1 MVCCTSIQNPKGR
14 RNGKVRTRSLHYIE
28 IENKFCYN
36 RFSNSLF
43 TKNKEKI
50 MHYVILIWI
59 PLLISKVSQ
68 QFLIDSKQH
77 F

>member
-1 MVCCTSIQNPKGR
+1 MWCVAPASKIQ
-14 RNGKVRTRSLHYIE
+14 KVGEMEKFEQELHYIE
-28 IENKFCYN
+28 IENKFGYN

-50 MHYVILIWI
+50 MHYVSLIWI

-68 QFLIDSKQH
+68 QFLNR